1 MNDERPFLQIPAPGS
16 DPRGR
21 RQQYEKW
28 LEEQKEK
35 EEKDNETV
43 IIIEV

>member
-1 MNDERPFLQIPAPGS
+1 MNEERPFLQIPLPSS
-16 DPRGR
+16 DPWVQ

-35 EEKDNETV
+35 ENQDDETV